1 MNTPTIQPIFLFLI
15 YRGSEIRPDLT
26 PEQYQT
32 LFSSV
37 SSLHNLLL
45 TGEKDGNAN
54 MSKDEL
60 RDLQNSAESLL
71 LLTDPELLSR
81 FSRLED
87 ILQQYSFIQER
98 IKTAGEMLVN
108 GDIPTTEF
116 KKEYLKCLALSI
128 SISSPDFP
136 FRGLL
141 KLPQEDLDQVTTL
154 LLEDNPPEAVEEG

>member
-1 MNTPTIQPIFLFLI
+1 MGKLKIPSAFITLP
-15 YRGSEIRPDLT
+15 YKRDSIRPDLT
-26 PEQYQT
+26 PEQYKT
-32 LFSSV
+32 FFSSV

-60 RDLQNSAESLL
+60 RDLQKSAESLL
-71 LLTDPELLSR
+71 STDTALLSR
-81 FSRLED
+81 FLSLD

-128 SISSPDFP
+128 SIESPDYSFI
-136 FRGLL
+136 GLL
-141 KLPQEDLDQVTTL
+141 KLPQEVLDKVTTL